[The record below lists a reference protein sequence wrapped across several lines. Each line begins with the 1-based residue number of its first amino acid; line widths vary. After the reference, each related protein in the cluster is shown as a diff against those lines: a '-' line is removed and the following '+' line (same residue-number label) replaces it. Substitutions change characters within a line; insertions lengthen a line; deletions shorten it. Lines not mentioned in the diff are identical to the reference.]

1 MQTQWIS
8 LFTGFW
14 CETPYS
20 SNHSCAVFIGVYG
33 WTNAS
38 FTVVADL
45 VGANGTSLTEL
56 VDGQPRGYRG
66 ILHALRRLVRLEAE
80 RRHVTVE
87 SATALA
93 PAERERVMAGL
104 AEKYGSNLTFEFR
117 EESGLLGGMRV
128 QVGSDVFDGSV
139 KGRLARLSEAF

>member
-1 MQTQWIS
+1 MKVS
-8 LFTGFW
+8 K
-14 CETPYS
+14 
-20 SNHSCAVFIGVYG
+20 
-33 WTNAS
+33 
-38 FTVVADL
+38 VATATARRIFRLSQADGRL
-45 VGANGTSLTEL
+45 DDARLSMALRKL

-117 EESGLLGGMRV
+117 EDSGLLGGMRV